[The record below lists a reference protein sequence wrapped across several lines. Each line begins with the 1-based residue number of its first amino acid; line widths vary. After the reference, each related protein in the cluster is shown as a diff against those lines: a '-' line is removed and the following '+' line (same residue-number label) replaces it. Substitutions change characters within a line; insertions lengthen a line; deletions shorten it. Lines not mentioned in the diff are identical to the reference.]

1 MDELEAGVEFAV
13 AVVSSSSA
21 FLQPGAVISCRHG
34 MPILPYLH
42 EPRPVPTSPTK
53 KFVFI
58 YYVQAVLVAGLSRS
72 LLKFVWQASPVD

>member
-21 FLQPGAVISCRHG
+21 FLQPGAVISCRNG

-42 EPRPVPTSPTK
+42 EPRLVRTSSRRGRSRRNPI
-53 KFVFI
+53 FSG
-58 YYVQAVLVAGLSRS
+58 AEPALSKS
-72 LLKFVWQASPVD
+72 VKS